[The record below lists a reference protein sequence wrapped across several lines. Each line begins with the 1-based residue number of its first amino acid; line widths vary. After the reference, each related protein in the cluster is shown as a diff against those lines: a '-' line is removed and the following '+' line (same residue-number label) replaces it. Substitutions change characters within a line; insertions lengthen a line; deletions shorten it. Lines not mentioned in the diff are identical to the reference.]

1 MYKPLYSPPLS
12 SGGPS
17 SCGCNESL
25 LRLYVQDV
33 NPKLIPG
40 PVGPPGQA
48 GPEGPSG
55 LPVGRPNARFLLVCI
70 TKNLSYRLQ
79 GSIGPQGTEGP
90 PGPPGPRGERGEVGD
105 PGPEGLIGPKGEP
118 GRDGL
123 PGLPGPPGPPAP
135 QSLFS
140 PQSKYSDVSTSV
152 CILVH
157 CK

>member
-1 MYKPLYSPPLS
+1 MAHWRWDDLLVRLLYCHHDYAISSFLYLPFLVLQYGLELMSWLYVYKPLYSPLLS

-55 LPVGRPNARFLLVCI
+55 LPVGRPNARYLLVCI
-70 TKNLSYRLQ
+70 T
-79 GSIGPQGTEGP
+79 
-90 PGPPGPRGERGEVGD
+90 
-105 PGPEGLIGPKGEP
+105 
-118 GRDGL
+118 
-123 PGLPGPPGPPAP
+123 
-135 QSLFS
+135 
-140 PQSKYSDVSTSV
+140 
-152 CILVH
+152 
-157 CK
+157 